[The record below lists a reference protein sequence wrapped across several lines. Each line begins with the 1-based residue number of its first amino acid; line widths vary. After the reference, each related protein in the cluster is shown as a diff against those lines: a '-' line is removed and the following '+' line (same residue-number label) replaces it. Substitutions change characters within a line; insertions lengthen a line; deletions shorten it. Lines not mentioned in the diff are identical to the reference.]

1 MQIVNFEKEG
11 GMRVS
16 LNDNTPL
23 LSLPTYF
30 WAWHL
35 VPRFGAYMS
44 SPDPCHVHVIVNL
57 HFDTRCDSHFK
68 CQKENQSKV
77 KSLYL
82 LFLNNK
88 ISQKMSASLHLL
100 KFWPSNKSQS
110 KFCQFFSTKLFL
122 KE

>member
-1 MQIVNFEKEG
+1 MQIVYFEKEG

-16 LNDNTPL
+16 LDDNTPL
-23 LSLPTYF
+23 LSLPI
-30 WAWHL
+30 
-35 VPRFGAYMS
+35 FGLGIL
-44 SPDPCHVHVIVNL
+44 SPDLGHICLLPSDPCHVHVIVNL

-88 ISQKMSASLHLL
+88 ISIKV
-100 KFWPSNKSQS
+100 S
-110 KFCQFFSTKLFL
+110 KPHDPIVCQTCVLYVRQF
-122 KE
+122 